1 MIWIQFII
9 CSTALTWFSYHLCQE
24 GIILS
29 EKTHISEGII
39 GMIFLAIATSFPEI
53 STAATSVYFLG
64 KVGLGYADIVGSV
77 VINFMILFG
86 VDYFSGKGRM
96 FLKISRLNRMS
107 GVVIL
112 LLSFVV
118 LGASVTRMSGRTI
131 PSFMGLGIE
140 NFIIVLIY
148 FIALRKFKNAETV
161 LHVEVKKNTEP
172 KWVIWG
178 KFIGLLLVV
187 VFLGAW
193 MAKVG
198 EAIVNT
204 TGLSQTFTGVLFLG
218 IATSL
223 PEIIVTFAALR
234 AGSLNMAVGNV
245 LGSNMFDIC
254 IIPFL
259 DILNK
264 TPILGMLTRGQVLVT
279 AVMFVIS
286 LVFVVSSFVKK
297 ETSSRLNWDTAAIF
311 AIGFAG
317 FVIVYFV
324 K

>member
-1 MIWIQFII
+1 
-9 CSTALTWFSYHLCQE
+9 
-24 GIILS
+24 LS
-29 EKTHISEGII
+29 EKTHISPGII

-77 VINFMILFG
+77 IINFMILFG

-96 FLKISRLNRMS
+96 LLKISRLNRMS

-118 LGASVTRMSGRTI
+118 LGASVTRVSGRAI
-131 PSFMGLGIE
+131 PSFMGLGAE
-140 NFIIVLIY
+140 NFIIILIY
-148 FIALRKFKNAETV
+148 FIALRKFKNTETAEKG
-161 LHVEVKKNTEP
+161 EAEKNTGS
-172 KWVIWG
+172 KWMIWG
-178 KFIGLLLVV
+178 KFIGLLFVV
-187 VFLGAW
+187 VCLGAW
-193 MAKVG
+193 MAKIG

-218 IATSL
+218 LATSL

-254 IIPFL
+254 IIPLL

-264 TPILGMLTRGQVLVT
+264 TPILGMLTRGQVFVT
-279 AVMFVIS
+279 AVMLVTS
-286 LVFVVSSFVKK
+286 LVFVVSSLVKK
-297 ETSSRLNWDTAAIF
+297 ETSSRFNWDTTAIF

-324 K
+324 R